1 VSAFHNKGTNAP
13 NGACGIE
20 MPHGVPVD
28 STFEAIPAL
37 ADGEIGSDDVSQPR
51 CVFDDGTQ
59 NLSVDRVVLCEAPN
73 A

>member
-1 VSAFHNKGTNAP
+1 
-13 NGACGIE
+13 